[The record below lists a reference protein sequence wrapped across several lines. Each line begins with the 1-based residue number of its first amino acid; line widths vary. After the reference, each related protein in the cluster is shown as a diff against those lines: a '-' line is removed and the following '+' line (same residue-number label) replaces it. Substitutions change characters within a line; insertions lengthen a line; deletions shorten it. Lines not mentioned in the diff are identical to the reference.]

1 MTAGLSYN
9 LEKDKRLE
17 IKLSELNTYKIVLK
31 YPNKIKKGDI
41 VLNAGLTD
49 EISPEIYKGRFTKR
63 FLSDIYGIYINKELD
78 KSSHFNE
85 ICKIAKNAAANKKGL
100 ERALAIADSFYVQMY
115 YRLVEYTDN
124 YSKKKGIMTNE
135 DLLYL
140 EGNDQRS
147 GKAINIDYSLVY
159 GPFLCHEFA
168 IALSV
173 LLDKEKRR
181 TGLKPFYVMGIAER
195 DGEIVEHSWLELRGR
210 KGKRILLDRLSNVVQ
225 PLNEGQRYVV
235 SDNGVKYWI
244 DNGPL
249 VLRRNHLENKRNLT

>member
-1 MTAGLSYN
+1 MA
-9 LEKDKRLE
+9 
-17 IKLSELNTYKIVLK
+17 IKLSYDLKKRKYKSLEINLSELEKYKIVLK
-31 YPNKIKKGDI
+31 YPNKIKNGDI
-41 VLNAGLTD
+41 VLNAGLTE

-78 KSSHFNE
+78 KSPYFNE
-85 ICKIAKNAAANKKGL
+85 IYKIAKNAAANKNGL

-124 YSKKKGIMTNE
+124 YSKEKGLMTNE

-140 EGNDQRS
+140 EGNDKRS
-147 GKAINIDYSLVY
+147 GKAISTDYSLIH
-159 GPFLCHEFA
+159 GHFLCHEFA

-181 TGLKPFYVMGIAER
+181 TGLKPFYVMGIVEK
-195 DGEIVEHSWLELRGR
+195 DGEKAEHCWLELKDR
-210 KGKRILLDRLSNVVQ
+210 KGKRILLDRLSNVAQ
-225 PLNEGQRYVV
+225 PLKDGQRYVV

-249 VLRRNHLENKRNLT
+249 VLRRNHFKK